1 MSVEHPDPDRES
13 AAGKRAVRVLIV
25 ENDPADSWF
34 FSEILRS
41 RGYDVVAC
49 ASGEDA
55 LKILEDGMPDLVLL
69 DLVLP
74 GIDGLEVCR
83 RIEALDIDGR
93 SAFIL
98 VVTSIQEAGA
108 LDDLLTA
115 GADDFICKPV
125 EAGELGIRLDLV
137 ERRIREVGDL
147 NVAPYELPSKTSE
160 LEKLFNNLQ
169 DVFFSVDVTD
179 ERIIQISPATRHLFG
194 YEPEELVGEKSRWQ
208 KVLLP
213 GTNEQNPWE
222 DLRNGGPGGP
232 FVREYGVL
240 HPQRGERWVRSSV
253 QIRQDGASGHLR
265 ADGVVTD
272 VTHEQGSRKE
282 LAARNRE
289 LAALY
294 RLAELTLSAT
304 SLEEAYGQILDLVS
318 SVMGCS
324 IVAIEHF
331 DRDRDRL
338 VVTAAKGWP
347 AFADGDVEIPPHLT
361 LSGDV
366 VKSGRPVLE
375 SDPKSRRE
383 HADEHL
389 LALHLRTYAA
399 FPLQSGGSVFGTLLM
414 ADTQVVVLDERFER
428 LGTNLATTVA
438 TYVERMEAEA
448 SLRESEQRHRAL
460 ASELQQANQ
469 ELESFAYSVSHDL
482 RAPLRTMQGFAHAL
496 LQNYGEQLPEEA
508 RDYANRIVASGEK
521 SEKLISDLL
530 AYSRLS
536 FERLELMPVDLRA
549 VVDSARE
556 QIQGDLDGRKAE
568 LTVED
573 PLPEVRGNFTA
584 LVQVVANL
592 LSNAVKFV
600 ADDRTPEIRIRT
612 EEREGSI
619 RLWVEDNGVGV
630 PEGQEE
636 RIFGMFERLAE
647 SGHTP
652 GTGIGLAIVRRGLQ
666 RIGGACGVERRVEGG
681 SAFWID
687 VPKEERT
694 SWRKAWRKRK
704 RKR

>member
-1 MSVEHPDPDRES
+1 M
-13 AAGKRAVRVLIV
+13 
-25 ENDPADSWF
+25 
-34 FSEILRS
+34 RS
-41 RGYDVVAC
+41 
-49 ASGEDA
+49 
-55 LKILEDGMPDLVLL
+55 LEDGIPDLVLL
-69 DLVLP
+69 DLLLP

-83 RIEALDIDGR
+83 RINALDAPGR
-93 SAFIL
+93 TPFIL
-98 VVTSIQEAGA
+98 VVTSKEGHA
-108 LDDLLTA
+108 LQDVLAA
-115 GADDFICKPV
+115 GADDFIRKPV
-125 EAGELGIRLDLV
+125 DATTLIIRLDIA
-137 ERRIREVGDL
+137 ERRIREGSDL
-147 NVAPYELPSKTSE
+147 NVVRHELRSKTSE
-160 LEKLFNNLQ
+160 LETLFNNVQ

-179 ERIIQISPATRHLFG
+179 ERIIQISPATKYVFG
-194 YEPEELVGEKSRWQ
+194 YTQEELIADKSRWQ

-213 GTNEQNPWE
+213 GTDEHNPWQ
-222 DLRNGGPGGP
+222 DLRDGGPGGP

-240 HPQRGERWVRSSV
+240 HPERGERWVRASV
-253 QIRQDGASGHLR
+253 KIHHEQTSGHLR
-265 ADGVVTD
+265 ADGVVVD
-272 VTHEQGSRKE
+272 ITHEQGSRRE

-318 SVMGCS
+318 SVTGCA

-331 DRDRDRL
+331 DRDRDCM
-338 VVTAAKGWP
+338 VVTAAREWP
-347 AFADGDVEIPPHLT
+347 AFVNGDVEIPLHRT
-361 LSGDV
+361 LSGVV

-375 SDPKSRRE
+375 SDPMSRSE
-383 HADEHL
+383 HSDEQL

-399 FPLQSGGSVFGTLLM
+399 FPLKSGGSVFGTLLL

-428 LGTNLATTVA
+428 LGMNLATTVA

-448 SLRESEQRHRAL
+448 SLRESEQRHRTL
-460 ASELQQANQ
+460 ASQLQQANQ

-496 LQNYGEQLPEEA
+496 LQDYGDQLPEEA
-508 RDYANRIVASGEK
+508 RDYANRIVASGRQ

-536 FERLELMPVDLRA
+536 FQRLELMPVDLRA
-549 VVDSARE
+549 VLDSARE
-556 QIQGDLDGRKAE
+556 QIQGDLDARGAI
-568 LTVED
+568 LTVES
-573 PLPEVRGNFTA
+573 PLPGVRGNLTA

-600 ADDRTPEIRIRT
+600 AKDRTPEIRIRT
-612 EEREGSI
+612 EERDGSI

-630 PEGQEE
+630 PVGQEE

-647 SGHTP
+647 SGDRP

-666 RIGGACGVERRVEGG
+666 RIGGQCGVEARPEGG

-687 VPKEERT
+687 MPKEERT

-704 RKR
+704 

>member
-1 MSVEHPDPDRES
+1 MSVL
-13 AAGKRAVRVLIV
+13 LI
-25 ENDPADSWF
+25 EDNQADSWF

-41 RGYDVVAC
+41 RGYRVVAC
-49 ASGEDA
+49 ASGEEA
-55 LKILEDGMPDLVLL
+55 LKSLEDGVPDLVLL
-69 DLVLP
+69 DLLLP

-83 RIEALDIDGR
+83 QIDALDPEGR
-93 SAFIL
+93 TPFVL
-98 VVTSIQEAGA
+98 VVTSSQEAGA
-108 LDDLLTA
+108 LDDVLAA
-115 GADDFICKPV
+115 GADDFIRKPV
-125 EAGELGIRLDLV
+125 DPAAFGIRLDIA
-137 ERRIREVGDL
+137 ERRIQEVRDL
-147 NVAPYELPSKTSE
+147 DATRHELRSKTVE
-160 LEKLFNNLQ
+160 LETLFNNVQ

-179 ERIIQISPATRHLFG
+179 ERIIQISPATRRIFG
-194 YEPEELVGEKSRWQ
+194 YEADELAADRSRWQ

-213 GTNEQNPWE
+213 GADGHNPWE

-232 FVREYGVL
+232 FVREYPIL
-240 HPQRGERWVRSSV
+240 HPERGERWMRASMK
-253 QIRQDGASGHLR
+253 IHLDGASGHLR
-265 ADGVVTD
+265 ADGVVVD

-289 LAALY
+289 LAALS
-294 RLAELTLSAT
+294 RLAELTLSAIPI
-304 SLEEAYGQILDLVS
+304 EEAYGQILDLVS

-338 VVTAAKGWP
+338 VMTAAKGWP
-347 AFADGDVEIPPHLT
+347 AFERGGVEIPLHRT
-361 LSGDV
+361 LSGNV

-375 SDPKSRRE
+375 AHPISRPEHSDE
-383 HADEHL
+383 QL
-389 LALHLRTYAA
+389 LELHLRTYAA
-399 FPLQSGGSVFGTLLM
+399 FPLQSGGSVFGTLVL
-414 ADTQVVVLDERFER
+414 ADTKVIGLDDRFER

-438 TYVERMEAEA
+438 TYVERKEAEA
-448 SLRESEQRHRAL
+448 SLRDSEQRHRAL
-460 ASELQQANQ
+460 ASQLQQANQ

-496 LQNYGEQLPEEA
+496 LQNFGNQLPEEA
-508 RDYANRIVASGEK
+508 RDYANRIVASGK
-521 SEKLISDLL
+521 QSEKLISDLL

-536 FERLELMPVDLRA
+536 FERLELMPVDLRV

-556 QIQGDLDGRKAE
+556 QVQGDLDARNAQ
-568 LTVED
+568 LTVDD
-573 PLPEVRGNFTA
+573 PLPGVRGNLTA

-612 EEREGSI
+612 EEREGWI

-636 RIFGMFERLAE
+636 RIFGMFERLAD
-647 SGHTP
+647 SGNRP

-666 RIGGACGVERRVEGG
+666 RIGGECGVERRAEGG

-687 VPKEERT
+687 VPSEPRT
-694 SWRKAWRKRK
+694 SWRETWRRRKA
-704 RKR
+704 